1 VAYILLDMTPLGS
14 VGPASIGDVAP
25 TIGDLHQQRNNGR
38 ESIMRK
44 LVLIAVVASALSG
57 LSAAAATYVAPY
69 GSDGPTTGL
78 STILDGIYGAGHYV
92 RVSDDSDNTWWQ
104 TVKPGGA
111 LVQAKY
117 AGNGNTLYTATTD
130 GVLDKWV
137 VDGVAGNKGSIAPSV
152 NPFLFADVTS
162 DGSSRGGN
170 FFVSNAG
177 LNINGEDHMVTFQVL
192 NQVDTYVICW
202 EDLQYGHSDLD
213 FNDLVVQVS
222 GVTPVP
228 DGASTLALLGGAMA
242 FMGAVGRKLRK

>member
-1 VAYILLDMTPLGS
+1 
-14 VGPASIGDVAP
+14 
-25 TIGDLHQQRNNGR
+25 
-38 ESIMRK
+38 MRK
-44 LVLIAVVASALSG
+44 LVLVAVVASALSG
-57 LSAAAATYVAPY
+57 LSAAAATYTPVNPV
-69 GSDGPTTGL
+69 GGDGDNTDL
-78 STILDGIYGAGHYV
+78 AYIMNHFYGAGNYV

-104 TVKPGGA
+104 VTTSSGA
-111 LVQAKY
+111 KVQAKY

-202 EDLQYGHSDLD
+202 EDLKYGHSDLD